1 MSLEN
6 ETAEGSLTD
15 STVKK
20 FGYVRQAM
28 EHEQCSPYAIE
39 VSSFAVSTYL
49 PLRDPLSGYPVSVSV
64 PSCGPVPHDRPPDTT
79 ASKPLLI
86 VHS

>member
-1 MSLEN
+1 MYLGN
-6 ETAEGSLTD
+6 RTAEGSLRN
-15 STVKK
+15 STVKTI
-20 FGYVRQAM
+20 GYVRQAM
-28 EHEQCSPYAIE
+28 EHEQCSRYAIE
-39 VSSFAVSTYL
+39 VSCFAVSTYL